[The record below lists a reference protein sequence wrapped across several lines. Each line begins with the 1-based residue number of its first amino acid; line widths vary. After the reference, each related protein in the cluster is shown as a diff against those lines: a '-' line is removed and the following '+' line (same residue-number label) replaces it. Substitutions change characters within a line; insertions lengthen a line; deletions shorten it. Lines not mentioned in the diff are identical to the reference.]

1 LKPEPKCYGH
11 PTSEQYQR
19 FPKDGM
25 DVEKCRPNQDGLLG
39 MRSSVE
45 EVAPKQI
52 ETNKAKF
59 NAESRTV
66 MRVRFVA
73 KEVA

>member
-1 LKPEPKCYGH
+1 
-11 PTSEQYQR
+11 
-19 FPKDGM
+19 M

-45 EVAPKQI
+45 EVAPMQI